1 MTVPVPRQREPGE
14 NHMSILQLKNN
25 NSNVFV
31 LANNPEKIFINLNYR
46 RME

>member
-14 NHMSILQLKNN
+14 DHLSILQLKNN

-31 LANNPEKIFINLNYR
+31 LANNPEKIFINLNCR
-46 RME
+46 IVE